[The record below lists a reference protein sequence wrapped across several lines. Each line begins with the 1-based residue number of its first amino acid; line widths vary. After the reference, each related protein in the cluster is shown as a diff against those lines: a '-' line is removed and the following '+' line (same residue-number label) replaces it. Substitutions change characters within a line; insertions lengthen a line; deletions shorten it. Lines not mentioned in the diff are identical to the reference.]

1 MTDTTFLQMAEKFEI
16 QSYKRPR
23 NVKGLLKSHVPFSGS
38 PRRHPYDDH
47 KVILVPD
54 PYSTQAHYYVFET
67 GDITHAE
74 ELASL
79 VDANANAVP
88 MVRLWVKKNSI
99 ALQCS
104 PFVVDEL
111 RSRSMKA
118 GDAG

>member
-1 MTDTTFLQMAEKFEI
+1 MTGSTFLQMAEKFEI
-16 QSYKRPR
+16 QSYKQPR
-23 NVKGLLKSHVPFSGS
+23 DVQELLKSHVPFTGS

-54 PYSTQAHYYVFET
+54 PYSTQTFYYVFDT

-79 VDANANAVP
+79 VDAKANAVP
-88 MVRLWVKKNSI
+88 MVRLWVKKNSV

-104 PFVVDEL
+104 PFVVNDI
-111 RSRSMKA
+111 RAQPMKT
-118 GDAG
+118 